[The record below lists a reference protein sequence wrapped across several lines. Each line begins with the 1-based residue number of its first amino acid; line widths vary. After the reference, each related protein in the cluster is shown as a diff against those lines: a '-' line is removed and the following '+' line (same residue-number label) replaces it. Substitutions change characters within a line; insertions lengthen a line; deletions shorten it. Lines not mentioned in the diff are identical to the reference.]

1 MFPPT
6 RRRSGVHDGIERDAF
21 PVSRARRLAIVLLVT
36 ALAAMPQG
44 AARAAKLFS
53 LSLEDVAAGRAQVI
67 DLTHDLMDGL
77 PIIPGN
83 VPFSL
88 EPLSALADGSYTNT
102 FSCGEHTGTH
112 LDAPAHLGKGLPTVD
127 EIAPVRLVSQGIT
140 IDVRAR
146 VAANSAYVLTLAD
159 LLEWEKANG
168 KIPARS
174 LVVLN
179 TGWHQRWENPDRY
192 VNRDETGVPRFPGFT
207 PEAVRALIKDRDVN
221 GLGIDTPSIDPGG
234 APVPEGHKAVLLAG
248 RYHVE
253 NLDNLDL
260 LPARGYTVIV
270 APLKIS
276 RGSGAPAR
284 VLAIVPR

>member
-1 MFPPT
+1 M
-6 RRRSGVHDGIERDAF
+6 RRFSGVHGDDEREPFA
-21 PVSRARRLAIVLLVT
+21 VSRAPVARTVLLV
-36 ALAAMPQG
+36 AAIAAAPLG
-44 AARAAKLFS
+44 AARAARLFS
-53 LSLEDVAAGRAQVI
+53 LSLEDVANGRAQVV

-77 PIIPGN
+77 PVIPGN

-88 EPLSALADGSYTNT
+88 EPLSVLADGSYANA

-112 LDAPAHLGKGLPTVD
+112 LDAPAHLGKGLPSVD

-146 VAANSAYVLTLAD
+146 AAANPAYVFTMPD
-159 LLEWEKANG
+159 LLNWEKANG
-168 KIPARS
+168 KIPPRS
-174 LVVLN
+174 LVILN

-192 VNRDETGVPRFPGFT
+192 VNRDENGVPRFPGFG
-207 PEAVRALIKDRDVN
+207 ADAARALVKDRDVN

-234 APVPEGHKAVLLAG
+234 LPVPEGHKAVLLSG

-260 LPARGYTVIV
+260 LPTRGYTVIV

-284 VLAIVPR
+284 VFAIIPR

>member
-1 MFPPT
+1 
-6 RRRSGVHDGIERDAF
+6 VHGDIGREPSA
-21 PVSRARRLAIVLLVT
+21 VSRARLARTVLL
-36 ALAAMPQG
+36 LAAIAAAPFG

-53 LSLEDVAAGRAQVI
+53 LSLEDVANGRAQVV

-77 PIIPGN
+77 PVIPGQ
-83 VPFSL
+83 VPFTL
-88 EPLSALADGSYTNT
+88 EPLSALADGSYMNA

-127 EIAPVRLVSQGIT
+127 EIAPVRLVSQGIS

-146 VAANSAYVLTLAD
+146 VAANPAYALTMPD

-168 KIPARS
+168 KIPPRS
-174 LVVLN
+174 LVILN

-192 VNRDETGVPRFPGFT
+192 VNRDENGVPRFPGFA
-207 PEAVRALIKDRDVN
+207 PDAVRALIKDRDVN
-221 GLGIDTPSIDPGG
+221 GLGIDTASIDPGG
-234 APVPEGHKAVLLAG
+234 STVPEGHKAVLLAG

-260 LPARGYTVIV
+260 LPARGFTVIV

-276 RGSGAPAR
+276 RGSGAPVR
-284 VLAIVPR
+284 VLAIIPR

>member
-1 MFPPT
+1 VN
-6 RRRSGVHDGIERDAF
+6 RARV
-21 PVSRARRLAIVLLVT
+21 ARRLLLV
-36 ALAAMPQG
+36 AALLAAPWG
-44 AARAAKLFS
+44 AARAAKMFS
-53 LSLEDVAAGRAQVI
+53 LSLEDVVNGRAQVI
-67 DLTHDLMDGL
+67 DLTHGLVDGQPL
-77 PIIPGN
+77 IPGN

-88 EPLSALADGSYTNT
+88 EPLSTLADGSYMNS

-112 LDAPAHLGKGLPTVD
+112 LDAPAHLGKGLPAVD
-127 EIAPVRLVSQGIT
+127 EIAPLRLVSHGVT

-146 VAANSAYVLTLAD
+146 AAANPAYVFTVAD
-159 LLEWEKANG
+159 LLDWEKANG
-168 KIPARS
+168 RIRPRS
-174 LVVLN
+174 LVILN
-179 TGWHQRWENPDRY
+179 TGWHQRWSNPDRY
-192 VNRDETGVPRFPGFT
+192 VNRDEKGVPRFPGFGAD
-207 PEAVRALIKDRDVN
+207 AVRALVRDRDVN

-234 APVPEGHKAVLLAG
+234 AATPEGHKTILLAG

-260 LPARGYTVIV
+260 LPARGYSVLV